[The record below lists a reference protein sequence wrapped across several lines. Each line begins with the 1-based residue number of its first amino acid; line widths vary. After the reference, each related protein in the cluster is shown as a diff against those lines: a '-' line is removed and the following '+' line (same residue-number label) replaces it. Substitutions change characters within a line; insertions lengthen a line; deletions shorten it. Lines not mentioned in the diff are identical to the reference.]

1 MGASSCSAAWEA
13 EEGETAME
21 EMEMEMQP
29 CHGTH
34 HHRLEDSDDHHGWNW
49 TQVGRPVSTKMI
61 GSKLLLREKPII
73 END

>member
-1 MGASSCSAAWEA
+1 
-13 EEGETAME
+13 
-21 EMEMEMQP
+21 MQP